1 MVHLFPQTL
10 SQEPEWKLIL
20 HFSVCSQVLQ
30 GSDSRPAEEAV
41 VACGGTVHNVK
52 SHVLTAMAVNCQLL
66 FSDFANLAL

>member
-1 MVHLFPQTL
+1 MVHLFPQTW

-41 VACGGTVHNVK
+41 VACGALCTMSK
-52 SHVLTAMAVNCQLL
+52 AT
-66 FSDFANLAL
+66 FSLQWL